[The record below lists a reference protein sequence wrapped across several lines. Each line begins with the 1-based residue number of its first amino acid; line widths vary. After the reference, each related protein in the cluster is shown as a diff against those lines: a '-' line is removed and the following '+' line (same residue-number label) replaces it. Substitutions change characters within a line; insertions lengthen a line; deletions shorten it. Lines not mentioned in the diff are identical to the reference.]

1 MRSHQSNVPLHPL
14 HFWKPLTEPDSPL
27 TLHRSFSLP
36 FPFYLYLSPFSSIF
50 YISPWALLLLAFPL
64 FGADISSENPLPFT
78 SLFSVKVIF
87 PFNIIIKSSPMPLTV
102 LFFFFLPLSFPL
114 SLSPSLFLSLYP
126 CLYDK
131 SLTPMSNFW
140 LSLYQQKTFLLI
152 KPLTTF

>member
-36 FPFYLYLSPFSSIF
+36 FPFYLYLSPFSLIF
-50 YISPWALLLLAFPL
+50 YITPWALFLLAFPL
-64 FGADISSENPLPFT
+64 SFT

-102 LFFFFLPLSFPL
+102 LFFFFLPLSFPI
-114 SLSPSLFLSLYP
+114 SLSLFLFLYP

-140 LSLYQQKTFLLI
+140 VVIISTKVLSILNNSLNKRRIII
-152 KPLTTF
+152 K